1 MIDAEVVQ
9 LRKLRK
15 MALRVRA
22 LAEGVGAQ
30 RSPQQGAVA
39 MSALLS
45 WSVARVVTGRLRGHP
60 NLSCQKGPNRIRN
73 MLNRAVAF
81 LGGATDQ
88 YRGRALRAYA
98 TELHHLAREMADMR
112 ALTWDQD
119 WSDTLGRAQ
128 GRLQGLMQQLP
139 AVPSRSI
146 WLAERRI
153 DASSRPGANGRQLS
167 DVGICNEWP
176 YLAF

>member
-1 MIDAEVVQ
+1 
-9 LRKLRK
+9 

-30 RSPQQGAVA
+30 RSPQQGTLA
-39 MSALLS
+39 MSALVS
-45 WSVARVVTGRLRGHP
+45 WSVARAVTGRLRGHP
-60 NLSCQKGPNRIRN
+60 NLSCQKGPNRIRS
-73 MLNRAVAF
+73 MLDGAEAF
-81 LGGATDQ
+81 LSGATAP
-88 YRGRALRAYA
+88 YRSHAVRAYA

-128 GRLQGLMQQLP
+128 GRLQCLMQQLP

-146 WLAERRI
+146 RVAERRI
-153 DASSRPGANGRQLS
+153 DTGSRAGANGRRLS
-167 DVGICNEWP
+167 DVAISNDWP